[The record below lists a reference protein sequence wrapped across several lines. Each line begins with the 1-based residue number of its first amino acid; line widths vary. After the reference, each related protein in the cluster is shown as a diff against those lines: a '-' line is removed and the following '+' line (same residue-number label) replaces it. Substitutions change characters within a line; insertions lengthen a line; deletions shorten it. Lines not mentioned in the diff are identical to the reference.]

1 MTLAGC
7 VAHCAARGHTIAGL
21 EYAREC
27 YCGGAFVNGGGAV
40 LADAKCN
47 MACTGDSAHV
57 CGGPDALTVFQKTA
71 GTKKRRSRSH
81 KARLF
86 GRAHEHSDL
95 F

>member
-1 MTLAGC
+1 MVFL
-7 VAHCAARGHTIAGL
+7 
-21 EYAREC
+21 
-27 YCGGAFVNGGGAV
+27 GGAV

-47 MACTGDSAHV
+47 MACSGDSAHV
-57 CGGPDALTVFQKTA
+57 CGGPDALTVFQKTTA
-71 GTKKRRSRSH
+71 GTKKRRGH